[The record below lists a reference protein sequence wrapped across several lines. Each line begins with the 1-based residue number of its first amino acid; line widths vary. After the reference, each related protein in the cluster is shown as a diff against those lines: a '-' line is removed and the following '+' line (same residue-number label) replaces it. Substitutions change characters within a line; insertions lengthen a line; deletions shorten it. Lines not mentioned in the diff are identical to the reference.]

1 MKGPIA
7 ILGGRGML
15 GTDLA
20 AQCAKAGLTTA
31 VHDLPEFDITKTND
45 LRCAI
50 RGASAVVNCAAYTN
64 VEKAEA
70 EPELAGKINAEAVG
84 RLGEAAKQTGVP
96 IVHISTDFVFDGRL
110 DRPYA
115 ETDLANPVSTYGR
128 TKYQG
133 ELALA
138 QSGCRHCIIRVQW
151 TYGRAGVNF
160 VRKIID
166 VARSGKPMKV
176 VSDQVGSP
184 TATVEAAKAIV
195 ALLQFPSGLP
205 EGLFHFAAAGYVS
218 RFDMARYIVEQ
229 LGLPVVPQPCKTS
242 DFVTAVR
249 RPLNSRFDCCKIARL
264 LPEPIAGWQGPLNAY
279 LESL

>member
-1 MKGPIA
+1 MMGPIA

-15 GTDLA
+15 GTDLVA
-20 AQCAKAGLTTA
+20 LCAKAGLATA
-31 VHDLPEFDITKTND
+31 VFDLPEFDITKAD
-45 LRCAI
+45 AI
-50 RGASAVVNCAAYTN
+50 RRAIGGASAVVNCAAYTN

-84 RLGEAAKQTGVP
+84 LLGEAAKQAGVP
-96 IVHISTDFVFDGRL
+96 VVHIGTDFVFDGRL

-115 ETDLANPVSTYGR
+115 ETDAANPVSAYGR

-133 ELALA
+133 EVALS

-166 VARSGKPMKV
+166 AARSGKPLKV
-176 VSDQVGSP
+176 VSDQIGSP
-184 TATVEAAKAIV
+184 TATVEAARAIV
-195 ALLQFPSGLP
+195 ALLQLSSGLP
-205 EGLFHFAAAGYVS
+205 DGLFHFAAAGFVS
-218 RFDMARYIVEQ
+218 RFDMARHIVER
-229 LGLPVVPQPCKTS
+229 LRLTVVPQPCKTS
-242 DFVTAVR
+242 DFVTAAQ
-249 RPLNSRFDCCKIARL
+249 RPLNSRFDCRKIARV
-264 LPEPIAGWQGPLNAY
+264 LPEPIAEWQGPLNAY

>member
-1 MKGPIA
+1 MKGPVA

-20 AQCAKAGLTTA
+20 EQCARAGLATA
-31 VHDLPEFDITKTND
+31 VFDLPEFDITKAE
-45 LRCAI
+45 AI
-50 RGASAVVNCAAYTN
+50 RRAIGGASAVVNCAAYTN

-84 RLGEAAKQTGVP
+84 LLGEAAKQAGVP
-96 IVHISTDFVFDGRL
+96 VVHISTDFVFDGRL
-110 DRPYA
+110 DRPYI
-115 ETDLANPVSTYGR
+115 ETDLANPISVYGR

-133 ELALA
+133 EVVLA
-138 QSGCRHCIIRVQW
+138 QSGCRPCIVRVQW

-160 VRKIID
+160 VGKILD
-166 VARSGKPMKV
+166 AARSGKPMKV

-184 TATVEAAKAIV
+184 TATAEAARAIV
-195 ALLQFPSGLP
+195 ALLELPSGVP

-218 RFDMARYIVEQ
+218 RFDMARHIVER
-229 LGLPVVPQPCKTS
+229 LRLAAVPQPCKTR
-242 DFVTAVR
+242 DFVMAAQ
-249 RPLNSRFDCCKIARL
+249 RPLNSRFDCRKIARV
-264 LPEPIAGWQGPLNAY
+264 LPEPIAEWQGPLNAY

>member
-1 MKGPIA
+1 MTGPVA

-20 AQCAKAGLTTA
+20 AQCSRSGLATA
-31 VHDLPEFDITKTND
+31 VFDLPEFDITKAVD
-45 LRCAI
+45 IRRAI
-50 RGASAVVNCAAYTN
+50 GGTSAVVNCAAYTN

-70 EPELAGKINAEAVG
+70 EPELAAKINAEAVG
-84 RLGEAAKQTGVP
+84 LLGEAARQAGVP
-96 IVHISTDFVFDGRL
+96 VLHISTDFVFDGRL

-115 ETDLANPVSTYGR
+115 ETDPANPVSAYGR

-166 VARSGKPMKV
+166 AARSGKPLKV
-176 VSDQVGSP
+176 VSDQIGSP

-195 ALLQFPSGLP
+195 ALLQLPSGLP
-205 EGLFHFAAAGYVS
+205 EGLFHFAAAEYVS
-218 RFDMARYIVEQ
+218 RFDMARHIVER
-229 LGLPVVPQPCKTS
+229 LRLAVVPQPCKTS
-242 DFVTAVR
+242 DFVTAAQ
-249 RPLNSRFDCCKIARL
+249 RPLNSRFDCRKIARV
-264 LPEPIAGWQGPLNAY
+264 LPEPIAEWPGPLNAY